1 MKYLKY
7 SIPFIFLFF
16 IIAFS
21 CDEIQEPFIEY
32 NGQCG
37 DASLPV
43 PIKQILI
50 EEFTG
55 HECGNCPRGDEQ
67 IELIKSLYCDHVIP
81 VSIHAGFFAQV
92 NPTGKYTIDYRT
104 TVGNEID
111 ESFEGSVSV
120 PAALI
125 NRQNVNSDYTFSVA
139 DWAGKISEILENEPV
154 IDINLDLSY
163 SDSREIDIDIDVA
176 DWAGKISEILENE
189 PVIDINLDLS
199 YSDSREIDIDIDVV
213 FIKESDDAL
222 MLSLYFVEDSIKSW
236 QKDYSLPA
244 GQQDI
249 ESYSHNHVLRDAING
264 TWGHQ
269 ITIGQVNANDV
280 ISKSY
285 NYSIKPEWIIKNSSI
300 IAFVYKSETKEILQA
315 SQIHL

>member
-1 MKYLKY
+1 LPICPSILWINIVNNKHILKYYTMKYLKY

-163 SDSREIDIDIDVA
+163 SDSREIDIDIDV
-176 DWAGKISEILENE
+176 
-189 PVIDINLDLS
+189 
-199 YSDSREIDIDIDVV
+199 V

>member
-163 SDSREIDIDIDVA
+163 SDSREIDIDIDV
-176 DWAGKISEILENE
+176 
-189 PVIDINLDLS
+189 
-199 YSDSREIDIDIDVV
+199 V